1 VPKTIIKPIKEGDI
15 DLSDT
20 KSVPTD
26 NIPSL
31 LVELEAEMNTA
42 AELLEFEKAILIRDR
57 INALEK
63 RLPRRSG

>member
-1 VPKTIIKPIKEGDI
+1 
-15 DLSDT
+15 
-20 KSVPTD
+20 
-26 NIPSL
+26 L